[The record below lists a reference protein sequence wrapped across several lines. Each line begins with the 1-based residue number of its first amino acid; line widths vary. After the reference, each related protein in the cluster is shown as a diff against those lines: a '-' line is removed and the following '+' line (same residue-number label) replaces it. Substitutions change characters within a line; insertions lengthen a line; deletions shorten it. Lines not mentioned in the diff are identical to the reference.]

1 MSDDIKEI
9 MIVDHLLKN
18 ECVIH
23 SLQIT
28 NFKTLGGVKEIIQ
41 NKQVPE
47 LFAHFMNE
55 FVPVNGGF
63 NW

>member
-1 MSDDIKEI
+1 